1 MSSSPPECTPPQPGD
16 VVRLNLHDWL
26 VLLETR
32 TLDSQD
38 VREGPWTVVA
48 EAAVP
53 DSGKIGFRIQ
63 SEVDVGVEHIVHR
76 EDIVRIDAG
85 CGSSS
90 PTVEKRGA

>member
-1 MSSSPPECTPPQPGD
+1 M
-16 VVRLNLHDWL
+16 RLNLHDWL

-53 DSGKIGFRIQ
+53 DSGKVSRRSARPSLFRKYDGACGVTQIGFRIQ

-76 EDIVRIDAG
+76 EDIVR
-85 CGSSS
+85 
-90 PTVEKRGA
+90 